1 MAKDGK
7 QYQARRALFIP
18 GVGRVAR
25 GDQVTLSNE
34 QYRANKNSLV
44 EVKGGKAAD
53 EAIVDR
59 MDDGDTDVVK

>member
-1 MAKDGK
+1 
-7 QYQARRALFIP
+7 
-18 GVGRVAR
+18 VGRVAR